1 MAATMPASSTRRATP
16 TGTIRSQRIGRTR
29 TTSTPTL
36 GSRARPKCRAPGGR
50 AGRNGSRVCRGR
62 KWRRRRWERLRRAMR
77 HSAKPQGP
85 MFWRHE
91 ANASSRSV
99 LTEEA
104 AMEVLDL
111 TGRKGLVVGIANE
124 HSLAWAAAEHFR
136 SAGAELAVTYLN
148 DKAKPYVEPL
158 AHQVEAKI
166 FLPCDVVAPGQL
178 DAVFDAIKAQWGRL
192 DFLFHS
198 IAWARKDDLHGRLV
212 DCSADGFAESM
223 LVSCHSLIRMAKLAE
238 PLMDKGGSVMTVSY
252 YGAEKVVDHYNV
264 MGPVKAALEASVRY
278 LAHEL
283 GPRSIRVNA
292 ISAGAVA
299 TRAASGIEHFDE
311 ILNETARRAPL
322 RRTVDSCEIG
332 RTALL
337 LASDY
342 TTAVTGE
349 VLYVDGGFHIE
360 GMVFH

>member
-1 MAATMPASSTRRATP
+1 M
-16 TGTIRSQRIGRTR
+16 
-29 TTSTPTL
+29 
-36 GSRARPKCRAPGGR
+36 
-50 AGRNGSRVCRGR
+50 
-62 KWRRRRWERLRRAMR
+62 
-77 HSAKPQGP
+77 
-85 MFWRHE
+85 
-91 ANASSRSV
+91 
-99 LTEEA
+99 
-104 AMEVLDL
+104 MEVLDL
-111 TGRKGLVVGIANE
+111 SRRKGLVVGIANE
-124 HSLAWAAAEHFR
+124 HSLAWAAAQHFR
-136 SAGAELAVTYLN
+136 NAGGELAITYLN
-148 DKAKPYVEPL
+148 DKAKPFVEPL
-158 AHQVEAKI
+158 ARQINADI
-166 FLPCDVVAPGQL
+166 FLPCDVTKPSQL
-178 DAVFDAIKAQWGRL
+178 ESLFEAIKAKWGRL

-198 IAWARKDDLHGRLV
+198 IAWARKDDLRLV

-223 LVSCHSLIRMAKLAE
+223 LVSCHSFIRMSKLAE
-238 PLMDKGGSVMTVSY
+238 PLMHKGGSLITLSY

-283 GPRSIRVNA
+283 GPRQIRVNA
-292 ISAGAVA
+292 ISAGAVE

-311 ILNETARRAPL
+311 ILNEAARKAPL
-322 RRTVDSCEIG
+322 RRLIASCEIG